1 MHESNACGL
10 KTSISEADPREGP
23 GGPRPRYFWTK
34 LRPEGL
40 KNIFSKN
47 CPPSPYLRVWM
58 TPSPPPPFPLS
69 EGLDPPLDLA
79 PESQIQTSC
88 S

>member
-47 CPPSPYLRVWM
+47 CPPLPLSQGLDDPPHP
-58 TPSPPPPFPLS
+58 PSPLS

-79 PESQIQTSC
+79 PESQIQTNC